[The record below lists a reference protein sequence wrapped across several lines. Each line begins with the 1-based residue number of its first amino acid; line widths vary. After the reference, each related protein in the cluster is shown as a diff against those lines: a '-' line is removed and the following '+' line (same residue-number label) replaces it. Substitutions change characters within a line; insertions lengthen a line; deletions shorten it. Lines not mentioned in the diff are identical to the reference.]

1 MTKKGKLL
9 YMWICRVGPV
19 TINNPWYTGM
29 CSVQSWNLH
38 KQGILWVEAIP
49 AHSSYNHANVGLGV
63 LYQSFWC
70 LDQGSVPLL
79 SMQKA
84 LVDISNTLYM
94 YTVTREIFVVKILSY
109 SSKITK
115 IKHTKYFQ
123 HTYYVIECELYYCRV
138 QKFFNTNILHTYF

>member
-1 MTKKGKLL
+1 M
-9 YMWICRVGPV
+9 
-19 TINNPWYTGM
+19 
-29 CSVQSWNLH
+29 
-38 KQGILWVEAIP
+38 EAIP

-94 YTVTREIFVVKILSY
+94 YTVIWKIFVVKIYFRTHQRLR
-109 SSKITK
+109 KLNTK
-115 IKHTKYFQ
+115 SFQ
-123 HTYYVIECELYYCRV
+123 HTYYVIERELYYCRV
-138 QKFFNTNILHTYF
+138 RTFFNTNILHTNTFNMKIFRTTVYM